1 MIATK
6 GDYLVV
12 GWWSWGGAGGGR
24 VGGRRRAYLMFSF
37 FEQKL
42 SATVHACEHRLTS
55 TCKAASSGT
64 VGLRRERTAKPRFRL
79 RTFLRSARSSRLNS
93 NGP

>member
-1 MIATK
+1 MTTGLWGCGEGGWVWAC
-6 GDYLVV
+6 LV
-12 GWWSWGGAGGGR
+12 
-24 VGGRRRAYLMFSF
+24 FSF

-42 SATVHACEHRLTS
+42 SATVQACEHRLTS

-64 VGLRRERTAKPRFRL
+64 VGSRRESTAKPRFRL

>member
-12 GWWSWGGAGGGR
+12 GWWSWGRGGWG
-24 VGGRRRAYLMFSF
+24 RAYLMFSF